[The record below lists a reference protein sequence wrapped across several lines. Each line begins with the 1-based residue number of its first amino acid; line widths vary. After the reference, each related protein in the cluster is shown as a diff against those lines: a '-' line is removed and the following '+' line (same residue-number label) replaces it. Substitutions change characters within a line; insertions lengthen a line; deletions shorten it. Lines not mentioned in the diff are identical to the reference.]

1 MGIYQK
7 ADHAQILLTWDSW
20 LSRGRSVT
28 WRESTPLSLSTDPG
42 AEPWFLQSLISLFWW
57 SSPCAQWW
65 VLQGWMWK
73 ANSCLAPK
81 EPRSGIAFSLFARQG
96 VPMQE
101 PGHLGILRALGLS
114 CLFWPMNLFKFGKTK
129 PQGDCCGQVRRGKS

>member
-1 MGIYQK
+1 MPESRSCPEPANLGLLAKQGEK
-7 ADHAQILLTWDSW
+7 CHLEGEHA
-20 LSRGRSVT
+20 
-28 WRESTPLSLSTDPG
+28 P
-42 AEPWFLQSLISLFWW
+42 EPVHRPRCRALVLQSLINLFWW
-57 SSPCAQWW
+57 RSPCAQRW

-101 PGHLGILRALGLS
+101 PGHLGILRTLGLF
-114 CLFWPMNLFKFGKTK
+114 CLFWPMNPFVFGKTK
-129 PQGDCCGQVRRGKS
+129 AQGDCCGQVRRGKS